1 MKPQIIFEAAGIRIV
16 RFTLPPEKRG
26 PDPHAED
33 NGVREYIEVADG
45 IDLMGQTRWTQLDRK
60 SAGVSD
66 YVRVVNA
73 LKAELLKEKV

>member
-1 MKPQIIFEAAGIRIV
+1 VTPEIIFEAQGIRIV
-16 RFTLPPEKRG
+16 RCVIEAKRREG
-26 PDPHAED
+26 EDD

-45 IDLMGQTRWTQLDRK
+45 QDLMGQTRWTQLDRK